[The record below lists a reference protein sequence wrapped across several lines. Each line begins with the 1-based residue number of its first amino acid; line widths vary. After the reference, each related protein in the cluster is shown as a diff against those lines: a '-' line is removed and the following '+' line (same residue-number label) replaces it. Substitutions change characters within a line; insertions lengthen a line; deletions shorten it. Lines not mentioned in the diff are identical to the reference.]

1 MARYISVY
9 LIALVIFLVI
19 DLVWLGFV
27 ARDFY
32 RARMGSL
39 MLDKPNWG
47 VALGFYAVYVIG
59 LIYFAVAPAMA
70 AQSPSLA
77 LINGALFGFFA
88 YLTYEA
94 TNMAVLKGWSYDLV
108 AVDTLWG
115 TVLSGVTAWATFYL
129 YTTFSST

>member
-32 RARMGSL
+32 RSRMGSL